1 MELAIRGFGT
11 MTIGGQERP
20 FMLGTL
26 QARVYCEQQGIEL
39 DDYQTSVASITDGGG
54 LRSATIV
61 EALLYSALVAGAKL
75 RKLPVDF
82 DADDVSFWVA
92 AADAEEIG
100 KLFTVAL
107 ALADT
112 GPGNGAGQ
120 QPQKAK

>member
-1 MELAIRGFGT
+1 MELAIRGFGS
-11 MTIGGQERP
+11 MQIGGQERP

-39 DDYQTSVASITDGGG
+39 DAYQESVASITATGG
-54 LRSATIV
+54 LKSATII

-82 DADDVSFWVA
+82 DADEVSFWVA

-100 KLFTVAL
+100 KLFSVAMD
-107 ALADT
+107 LADT

-120 QPQKAK
+120 PARKAK